1 MKKKK
6 QILLI
11 CVLSAFYSHLSAHML
26 NMSDIRLNLNSNDDS
41 EMVLRIDLGQ
51 SLMRAEDY
59 WEAANQQK
67 TSQQTVPLQQAISEL
82 RKDIVILTNGDR
94 ISLPEPEI
102 IMGAASLESIKNP
115 LTPQMAELTFKLKVP
130 EKIESLEIRLSSN
143 LDIPWPCL
151 VRIDRPTMKLPMSRL
166 LTNGSRSTGVIDLV
180 NDQGLLGND
189 PLTKLTMS
197 AQSWAPNLVWIAAG
211 TQHIIPLGL
220 DHILFILALFFL
232 NMRLV
237 PLIAQVTFFTLAH
250 SVTLCLAALGIV
262 QLSAELIEPIIAAS
276 IVYMAVNNL
285 LTRKVATH
293 RLSVIFLFGLVHGLG
308 FASALE
314 ALFPTGDW
322 GVKTLFLFNVGIELG
337 QLAVLLIALLLFGW
351 LRSDPNRKDQV
362 YRLANLAIAGTGLYW
377 FLQRI
382 LA

>member
-1 MKKKK
+1 MRIKA
-6 QILLI
+6 QLLLI
-11 CVLSAFYSHLSAHML
+11 CVLSIFYSHLSAHML
-26 NMSDIRLNLNSNDDS
+26 NMSDISLNLSGSEVS

-59 WEAANQQK
+59 WQAANQQNG
-67 TSQQTVPLQQAISEL
+67 SQQTVPLQQAISRL
-82 RKDIVILTNGDR
+82 RKDIVVLTGGDR

-102 IMGAASLESIKNP
+102 IMRAASLDSIKNP
-115 LTPQMAELTFKLKVP
+115 LTPQMAELTFELKVP
-130 EKIESLEIRLSSN
+130 EKIENLEIKLSNN

-151 VRIDRPTMKLPMSRL
+151 VRIDGQSMNLPISRL
-166 LTNGSRSTGVIDLV
+166 ITNGSRSSGVIDLI
-180 NDQGLLGND
+180 NDQGLLSND
-189 PLTKLTMS
+189 LLTKLTTS
-197 AQSWAPNLVWIAAG
+197 ALSWAPNLVWVAAG
-211 TQHIIPLGL
+211 AQHIIPLGL

-262 QLSAELIEPIIAAS
+262 QLPAELIEPIIAAS

-285 LTRKVATH
+285 LTHKVAKH

-314 ALFPTGDW
+314 ALFPTDNW

-351 LRSDPNRKDQV
+351 LRSDPNRRDQV
-362 YRLANLAIAGTGLYW
+362 YRFANLTIAGTGLYW

>member
-1 MKKKK
+1 MRRET

-11 CVLSAFYSHLSAHML
+11 CALSVFNSHLSAHML
-26 NMSDIRLNLNSNDDS
+26 NMSDISLNLNGADNS

-59 WEAANQQK
+59 WQAANQK
-67 TSQQTVPLQQAISEL
+67 NGSQRTVPLQQAISKL
-82 RKDIVILTNGDR
+82 RRDVVILTSGDR

-102 IMGAASLESIKNP
+102 IMRAASLDSIKNP
-115 LTPQMAELTFKLKVP
+115 LTPQMAELTFELKMP
-130 EKIESLEIRLSSN
+130 EKIESLEIRLSDK

-151 VRIDRPTMKLPMSRL
+151 VRIDGATMNLPISRL
-166 LTNGSRSTGVIDLV
+166 ITNGSRSSGVIDLV
-180 NDQGLLGND
+180 NDQKLLSND
-189 PLTKLTMS
+189 LLSKLAMS

-211 TQHIIPLGL
+211 AQHIIPLGL

-237 PLIAQVTFFTLAH
+237 PLIAQVTVFTLAH

-262 QLSAELIEPIIAAS
+262 QLPAELIEPIIAAS

-285 LTRKVATH
+285 LTNEVATH
-293 RLSVIFLFGLVHGLG
+293 RLSIIFLFGLVHGLG

-314 ALFPTGDW
+314 ALFPTDNW

-351 LRSDPNRKDQV
+351 LRSKPRRKDQV
-362 YRLANLAIAGTGLYW
+362 YRFANLAIAGTGLYW

>member
-1 MKKKK
+1 MF
-6 QILLI
+6 LI

-67 TSQQTVPLQQAISEL
+67 TSQQTIPLQQAISEL

-180 NDQGLLGND
+180 NDQGLLSND
-189 PLTKLTMS
+189 PLTQLTMS

-237 PLIAQVTFFTLAH
+237 PLIAQITVFTVAH
-250 SVTLCLAALGIV
+250 SITLCLTALDIV
-262 QLSAELIEPIIAAS
+262 HFPAGLIEPIIAAS
-276 IVYMAVNNL
+276 IVYMAINNF
-285 LTRKVATH
+285 LTSQVAKH
-293 RLSVIFLFGLVHGLG
+293 RLSIIFFFGLMHGMG

-314 ALFPTGDW
+314 SLFPSDDW
-322 GVKTLFLFNVGIELG
+322 GLQTLFLFNVGIELG
-337 QLAVLLIALLLFGW
+337 QIAVLLIALSLFGW
-351 LRSDPNRKDQV
+351 LRSNPERKEQV
-362 YRLANLAIAGTGLYW
+362 FRFANLTIAGVGLYW
-377 FLQRI
+377 FIQRVLI
-382 LA
+382 

>member
-1 MKKKK
+1 MKRKK
-6 QILLI
+6 QLLLI

-180 NDQGLLGND
+180 NDQGLLE
-189 PLTKLTMS
+189 
-197 AQSWAPNLVWIAAG
+197 Q
-211 TQHIIPLGL
+211 
-220 DHILFILALFFL
+220 
-232 NMRLV
+232 
-237 PLIAQVTFFTLAH
+237 
-250 SVTLCLAALGIV
+250 
-262 QLSAELIEPIIAAS
+262 
-276 IVYMAVNNL
+276 
-285 LTRKVATH
+285 
-293 RLSVIFLFGLVHGLG
+293 
-308 FASALE
+308 
-314 ALFPTGDW
+314 
-322 GVKTLFLFNVGIELG
+322 
-337 QLAVLLIALLLFGW
+337 
-351 LRSDPNRKDQV
+351 
-362 YRLANLAIAGTGLYW
+362 
-377 FLQRI
+377 
-382 LA
+382 